1 MVAPGEMLAHGELWT
16 VKELFV
22 YPNEF
27 IYWSV
32 QIVMYPF
39 MTGLVA
45 GAFVLS
51 SLYHVFGIKQLKDIA
66 RFALV
71 FSFALLFAAPMPI
84 VLHLQFPFRGIEI
97 FMTPHFTS
105 AIAAF
110 GVVFFT
116 YGAIVASEL
125 WFLYR
130 KHFVEKSLKLREKQD
145 KTIAEWIQYFIF
157 CSLTLGVYD
166 ISEEALHRDEKAI
179 KVLAGIGIPV
189 ACFLHGYAGFIFGSV
204 KANALWMT
212 PLMPVIFIMS
222 AVVSGIALCMLTY
235 IITMEIKK
243 FLAKRKRMQPGMRS
257 QSIEEIKGVE
267 VHVIQMTAKY
277 LLFFLIA
284 AISLELLDL
293 IFRGYTALKSWD
305 VLRSVIYGRDFRD
318 IFILQ
323 YGIGNLVP
331 LILFLIPGLTIR
343 RAVFGVILVLFGVFM
358 MRWNVVIGGQAFSL
372 SFAGLHALP
381 SADHP
386 AQTGRPSRKGLF
398 GALSIFIMPF
408 VAVLG
413 HQQDIPGL
421 RRGPAG
427 IRRLVRGKFGYSSG
441 RDRISGP
448 ALFRSCRNVQQ
459 AASWLR
465 WYLFHGSNSP
475 CNILLTQPHHL

>member
-1 MVAPGEMLAHGELWT
+1 MHVHGELWT
-16 VKELFV
+16 IKELFV
-22 YPNEF
+22 LPNEY
-27 IYWSV
+27 IYWSI

-51 SLYHVFGIKQLKDIA
+51 SLYHVFGVKELKDMA

-71 FSFALLFAAPMPI
+71 FSFALLFVAPMPI
-84 VLHLQFPFRGIEI
+84 VLHLQHPFRGINV

-110 GVVFFT
+110 GIVFFT

-130 KHFVEKSLKLREKQD
+130 KHFVEVSLALREKQD
-145 KTIAEWIQYFIF
+145 KTLGEWIKYLIF

-179 KVLAGIGIPV
+179 KFTASIGIPV

-222 AVVSGIALCMLTY
+222 AIVSGIALCMLTY
-235 IITMEIKK
+235 IVTAEIRKM
-243 FLAKRKRMQPGMRS
+243 LAARKRMKPGMRYES
-257 QSIEEIKGVE
+257 KEEIKGVE
-267 VHVIQMTAKY
+267 IHVIQMTAKY
-277 LLFFLIA
+277 LLAFLVS
-284 AISLELLDL
+284 AISLEILDL

-305 VLRSVIYGRDFRD
+305 VLRSVIYDRDFYD
-318 IFILQ
+318 IFVMQ
-323 YGIGNLVP
+323 YGIGNLIP
-331 LILFLIPGLTIR
+331 LILLLLPGMTIR
-343 RAVFGVILVLFGVFM
+343 RALVSVLFVLFGVFM

-372 SFAGLHALP
+372 TFAGFMHYKLP
-381 SADHP
+381 IWPHDWE
-386 AQTGRPSRKGLF
+386 TFKEGLF

-408 VAVLG
+408 
-413 HQQDIPGL
+413 
-421 RRGPAG
+421 
-427 IRRLVRGKFGYSSG
+427 
-441 RDRISGP
+441 
-448 ALFRSCRNVQQ
+448 ALFWVISKIFPVFDTET
-459 AASWLR
+459 A
-465 WYLFHGSNSP
+465 H
-475 CNILLTQPHHL
+475 

>member
-1 MVAPGEMLAHGELWT
+1 MVHGEAWT
-16 VKELFV
+16 LKELFV
-22 YPNEF
+22 TPNEY
-27 IYWSV
+27 IYWSI

-51 SLYHVFGIKQLKDIA
+51 SLYHVFGVQQLKEIA

-84 VLHLQFPFRGIEI
+84 ILHLQFPFRGIEI

-110 GVVFFT
+110 GIVFFT

-130 KHFVEKSLKLREKQD
+130 KHFVEVALPLKEKQD
-145 KTIAEWIQYFIF
+145 KSLGEWIRYLIF

-166 ISEEALHRDEKAI
+166 VSEEALKRDEKAI
-179 KVLAGIGIPV
+179 RVLAGLGIPV

-222 AVVSGIALCMLTY
+222 AVVSGIALCLLTY
-235 IITMEIKK
+235 IVTMEVRKILATRKK
-243 FLAKRKRMQPGMRS
+243 TPS
-257 QSIEEIKGVE
+257 QIYQSKEELKSVE
-267 VHVIQMTAKY
+267 IHVVQITAKY

-293 IFRGYTALKSWD
+293 IFRGYTAVKSWD
-305 VLRSVIYGRDFRD
+305 VLRSVIYGRDFTD

-323 YGIGNLVP
+323 YGCGNLIP
-331 LILFLIPGLTIR
+331 FILFLTPGLTIR
-343 RAVFGVILVLFGVFM
+343 RTVIGVILVLFGVFM
-358 MRWNVVIGGQAFSL
+358 MRYNVVIGGQAFSL
-372 SFAGLHALP
+372 TFAGYMHYHLP
-381 SADHP
+381 IIPHDWESLKE
-386 AQTGRPSRKGLF
+386 GF
-398 GALSIFIMPF
+398 VGALSIFIMPF
-408 VAVLG
+408 VLFYFIA
-413 HQQDIPGL
+413 
-421 RRGPAG
+421 
-427 IRRLVRGKFGYSSG
+427 
-441 RDRISGP
+441 RIFPVFS
-448 ALFRSCRNVQQ
+448 FKES
-459 AASWLR
+459 
-465 WYLFHGSNSP
+465 H
-475 CNILLTQPHHL
+475 